1 MLKRPD
7 MVEPVIQVTTPPVSV
22 SVATAADMIGI
33 SERLVEQLVASGEL
47 ASFKVRNRR
56 LIAVAAIAEFVD
68 AAQEQTA
75 KKKPG

>member
-1 MLKRPD
+1 MLNRPD

-68 AAQEQTA
+68 VAQQQTA
-75 KKKPG
+75 KNKPG